1 MSLSLEIVS
10 DVHYAGPT
18 EQLRRHHEARA
29 IRNPFLRAFV
39 RCYRHFVWMRDPL
52 AHNHLLDDFTGRP
65 EEPDAVVAN
74 GDYSVDSAFVGLSD
88 DATLESARLCLE
100 RLRQRFGSRLWVVP
114 GDHEL
119 GKTSLF
125 GGQGGLRWA
134 SLERMR
140 SELGI
145 PGFWAH
151 SHGPWFLLSVTS
163 SLVALPVYEP
173 ETLPSERAAW
183 WDARERHFAEIGE
196 ALRGLR
202 ADQRVILFCHDPTAL
217 PWLAQHPVVREKLP
231 QWECTVIGHL
241 HSELILWQSRLLS
254 GMPRLTFLGNSVRRM
269 SGALSQARTWR
280 PFRVK
285 LCPALAGI
293 ELLKDGG
300 FLRANLPDQ
309 ASQGVRF
316 QFVPI
321 PRRAPSAP

>member
-10 DVHYAGPT
+10 DVHYAGPK
-18 EQLRRHHEARA
+18 EQLRRNHESRA
-29 IRNPFLRAFV
+29 IRNPLLRWFV
-39 RCYRHFVWMRDPL
+39 RGYRHYVWMRDPL
-52 AHNHLLDDFTGRP
+52 AHNHLLDDFTTRP
-65 EEPDAVVAN
+65 QEPDLVVAN

-88 DATLESARLCLE
+88 DATLESARLCLD
-100 RLRQRFGSRLWVVP
+100 RLRQRFGSRLRVVP

-134 SLERMR
+134 SLQRMR
-140 SELGI
+140 GALDI
-145 PGFWAH
+145 PGFWTF
-151 SHGPWFLLSVTS
+151 SHGPWFLLGVTS

-173 ETLPSERAAW
+173 ETLASERSAW
-183 WDARERHFAEIGE
+183 WEARERHLAEIGD
-196 ALRGLR
+196 ALRNLG

-217 PWLAQHPVVREKLP
+217 PWLARHPVVQEKMP

-254 GMPRLTFLGNSVRRM
+254 GMPHLTFLGNSVRRM
-269 SGALSQARTWR
+269 SGALNQARSWR

-285 LCPALAGI
+285 LCPALAGV

-300 FLRANLPDQ
+300 FLRATLPDR
-309 ASQGVRF
+309 ASQGVQF
-316 QFVPI
+316 QCVRI
-321 PRRAPSAP
+321 PRRAAPVT